1 MGVCTAEDVDTA
13 IVNGTGNAVGPMA
26 MAKGMDPA
34 DLTKRLEG
42 LAKRFNK
49 EIFKPT
55 TMIKEGT
62 YR

>member
-1 MGVCTAEDVDTA
+1 MT
-13 IVNGTGNAVGPMA
+13 

-42 LAKRFNK
+42 LAKKFNK